1 MTNKVRTHHVTL
13 EEQSDAA
20 IQLNKLSIMR
30 YSANLNVILKA
41 IEKATIHMPRDFT
54 ELEHLQSNPATAEKF
69 AAACYRKVKKVLID
83 DLSKIRPDYNLIFVD
98 GEKLIRS
105 ENAEYSYIIY
115 PIDGF
120 SNLMRSNPDFT
131 VAVALEHNTKNGEK
145 EAISVAISKI
155 FGGELY
161 YCEKG
166 FGAYLNN
173 RRLRVSKRNSGE
185 ILSVNEIERGQR
197 DYGSRTLALS
207 YLASSRI
214 EKVIFSKENYDSI
227 KPFLLLAREA
237 GARIVE
243 DAKSVSALNV

>member
-1 MTNKVRTHHVTL
+1 MTKEYKN
-13 EEQSDAA
+13 
-20 IQLNKLSIMR
+20 MR

-41 IEKATIHMPRDFT
+41 IEKATVHMPRDFT

-69 AAACYRKVKKVLID
+69 AAACYRKVKKILID
-83 DLSKIRPDYNLIFVD
+83 DLSKLRPDYNLIFAD
-98 GEKLIRS
+98 GEKVIRS

-120 SNLMRSNPDFT
+120 SNLIRSNPDFT
-131 VAVALEHNTKNGEK
+131 VAVALEHNGKNSGK

-173 RRLRVSKRNSGE
+173 RRIRVSKRNSLGNSGE
-185 ILSVNEIERGQR
+185 ILSVNEIEKGQR

-214 EKVIFSKENYDSI
+214 EKAIFSKENHEFL
-227 KPFLLLAREA
+227 KPFLLLVKEA
-237 GARIVE
+237 GGRIVE
-243 DAKSVSALNV
+243 DEKSVSALNV

>member
-1 MTNKVRTHHVTL
+1 
-13 EEQSDAA
+13 
-20 IQLNKLSIMR
+20 MR

-41 IEKATIHMPRDFT
+41 IEKATMHMPRDFT
-54 ELEHLQSNPATAEKF
+54 ELEHLQTNPATAEKF

-83 DLSKIRPDYNLIFVD
+83 DLSKLRPDYNLIFAD
-98 GEKLIRS
+98 GEKVIHK
-105 ENAEYSYIIY
+105 ENAEYSYIIH

-131 VAVALEHNTKNGEK
+131 VAIALEHSGKNGEK

-173 RRLRVSKRNSGE
+173 RRIRVSKRNSGE
-185 ILSVNEIERGQR
+185 IISVNEVEKGSRS
-197 DYGSRTLALS
+197 YGSRTLGIC

-214 EKVIFSKENYDSI
+214 ERAIFSKENYDFI
-227 KPFLLLAREA
+227 KPFFLLAREA

-243 DAKSVSALNV
+243 DEKTISALNV